1 MGEALDRGYA
11 GEQTMGFWLGE
22 RGYVI
27 VDGPSGAKGH
37 AANEH
42 GLDGLA
48 YHPQIHEIILYDN
61 KAFSASGTVATA
73 KAQTIDPTARLE
85 ASLRRQITRV
95 QAITNMPGKATV
107 LQGLQDTLTAVQ
119 QGKRWPGNVK
129 VAISNAWG
137 NKTGISR
144 TLQSRGITFI
154 DVNQA
159 PQTTIVR
166 APSSSPVRAAGGA
179 GLSLLAQVLAGLWL
193 ADIGD
198 RRLKSQI
205 DASLKELST
214 EVDKRRDERIV
225 VQLSGEKVFA
235 NLSLTI
241 SETRSFDG
249 DSFDTTINV
258 DSAKVDSISSK
269 PSYRHLTES
278 TSRTDDWKLSLT
290 PRRIRTTEL
299 KKDTEIVHEEIKS
312 IGSSNVRSTTK
323 WSIEA
328 PVFSDEEMDW
338 FRDLT
343 EAYLSSKRKLR
354 MDPVNRELL
363 NGVRDL
369 RKKIVQHFGTN
380 VWYLKAEEYSELR

>member
-48 YHPQIHEIILYDN
+48 YHPHIHEIILYDN

-179 GLSLLAQVLAGLWL
+179 GLSLLTQVLAGLWL
-193 ADIGD
+193 ADVGD

-328 PVFSDEEMDW
+328 AVFSDEEMDW

-369 RKKIVQHFGTN
+369 RKQIVQHFGTN